1 MNYIWDIA
9 LKAKEDGL
17 LKSDLFWEQGKD
29 VSPYYE
35 QSFACI
41 DQKHIDSS
49 TIEINALYRF
59 EKLFSRYLH
68 EGFIENPQFKKYFF
82 DLVVH
87 FLCEIDL
94 GKGVTKETIYLTEL
108 AQDIKDGVWG
118 EMRTDGLHA
127 FEKNDNIMPLLLK
140 QLRIGASLTS
150 FREAVT
156 RFYPDCLIY
165 QMKDDPKRILVYLS
179 HYKTEKQKGKYDFI
193 ESMFL
198 PIEYNTKVFWQ
209 HHFGM
214 LGVSPTLN
222 LGEIE
227 LF

>member
-1 MNYIWDIA
+1 MEYIWDIVFQ
-9 LKAKEDGL
+9 AKEAGF

-35 QSFACI
+35 QSFSCI
-41 DQKHIDSS
+41 DQKHIESS
-49 TIEINALYRF
+49 NVEINALYRF
-59 EKLFSRYLH
+59 EKLFSQYLH
-68 EGFIENPQFKKYFF
+68 DGLTDSPEFKKYFF

-94 GKGVTKETIYLTEL
+94 GKGKTKETIYLAEL
-108 AQDIKDGVWG
+108 EQNINDGVWG
-118 EMRTDGLHA
+118 NISTQDFNA
-127 FEKNDNIMPLLLK
+127 FDKNDNIMPLILK
-140 QLRIGASLTS
+140 QIRIGGSLTG

-156 RFYPDCLIY
+156 RFYPDCMIY
-165 QMKDDPKRILVYLS
+165 QIKDNPKKILVYLGM
-179 HYKTEKQKGKYDFI
+179 KKIEKENKRYGFL

-198 PIEYNTKVFWQ
+198 PIEYNTKVFWD

-214 LGVSPTLN
+214 LGVSTTLM